1 MLCEYCFNV
10 NFNLSL
16 SIINENLIVM
26 KKSVLILLACFIGI
40 ASFAQKE
47 RVLKLNKEKNLIEV
61 VYYHDNGEVS
71 QTGTYTL
78 DGKLQGQWLS
88 FDAEGNKTVLANY
101 DNGKK
106 VGKWFYW
113 TKETVKEVDY
123 STNVIANLK
132 ESEKVKSTEF

>member
-1 MLCEYCFNV
+1 
-10 NFNLSL
+10 
-16 SIINENLIVM
+16 M
-26 KKSVLILLACFIGI
+26 KKSMFILLACFI
-40 ASFAQKE
+40 SVVSLAQKE
-47 RVLKLNKEKNLIEV
+47 RVLKLNKETNLIEV
-61 VYYHDNGEVS
+61 TYYHDNGVVS

-88 FDAEGNKTVLANY
+88 YDTEGKKTVLANY

-123 STNVIANLK
+123 NT
-132 ESEKVKSTEF
+132 